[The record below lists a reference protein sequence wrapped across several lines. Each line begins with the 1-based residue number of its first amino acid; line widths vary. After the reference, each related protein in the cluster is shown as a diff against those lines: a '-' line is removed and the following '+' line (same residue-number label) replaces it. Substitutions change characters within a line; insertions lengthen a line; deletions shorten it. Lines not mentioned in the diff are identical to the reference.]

1 MVCIVVLILSLSFA
15 ACGSMPPQEP
25 GTATTMVTVPD
36 NWGFLDLPS
45 IDHLMNPSDDYIGV
59 TMSGDQETILAQ
71 AVAGAQRSG
80 WEETR
85 RKAIFDGYKVFF
97 DGTDGSQLSI
107 TTTPRGTQVELTA
120 VIAPPE

>member
-1 MVCIVVLILSLSFA
+1 MGILLAGCGLIPSSTL
-15 ACGSMPPQEP
+15 PEP
-25 GTATTMVTVPD
+25 GTAATPMVTVPD

-59 TMSGDQETILAQ
+59 TVSGDQETILAK